1 MQPSGQ
7 AEADAA
13 YKWVR
18 ESNPCQIKAGV
29 RTKEL
34 AEFVL
39 GGRKAGE
46 SISERERYTRFDT
59 SR

>member
-1 MQPSGQ
+1 MQSGGQ
-7 AEADAA
+7 AEVDAA
-13 YKWVR
+13 YKWIR
-18 ESNPCQIKAGV
+18 ESNPSQIEAGV

-39 GGRKAGE
+39 AGRKASE
-46 SISERERYTRFDT
+46 SISERERYTRFDI